1 MLFDEKNYYFFIDE
15 VSFDAQAIFAKNN
28 GYDICKRKI
37 ITYYGDKNNP
47 VKEVKTADNY
57 FKIKDTNDK
66 VITKYY
72 IETFKINNFEL
83 VDQTYVKIFGL
94 GCYFAYSKDE
104 EEAVYEKKDD
114 EELVKQRFANYD
126 QNYLKLDDKEFLKGE
141 NVWKK

>member
-1 MLFDEKNYYFFIDE
+1 M
-15 VSFDAQAIFAKNN
+15 
-28 GYDICKRKI
+28 
-37 ITYYGDKNNP
+37 
-47 VKEVKTADNY
+47 KTADNY

-83 VDQTYVKIFGL
+83 VDQTYVKILGL
-94 GCYFAYSKDE
+94 GCYFVYSKDE

-114 EELVKQRFANYD
+114 EELVKQRFINYD
-126 QNYLKLDDKEFLKGE
+126 QNYLKLDDKDFLKGE